1 MSDPLIIE
9 TNDLRHEHLAGQ
21 ITALQKRI
29 FDLEKTEAAQSQL
42 KDALIA
48 SEKSLSAILKK
59 NADGIIIVDTDG
71 IVLYANPA
79 SEKLFGKKKD
89 ELLDFPFGF
98 PIISDESKDIVIRQ
112 GSMLID
118 VALRVVQVQWQN
130 KTAFQLSLRDVTE
143 RNRMQEEREKLIKEL
158 QTAMENVKMLS
169 GLLPICSSCKKIRDD
184 DGYWNQLEGYIQN
197 HSIATFT
204 HGVCPE
210 CFPKIYPEI
219 AAMQK
224 KKDLL
229 KSGEQVRETVD
240 KKKE

>member
-1 MSDPLIIE
+1 MSDPLKIE
-9 TNDLRHEHLAGQ
+9 TNDLTHEHLAGQ
-21 ITALQKRI
+21 ITALRKKI
-29 FDLEKTEAAQSQL
+29 FDLEKTAAAQSRL

-48 SEKSLSAILKK
+48 SEKNLSAILGM

-71 IVLYANPA
+71 LILYANPA
-79 SEKLFGKKKD
+79 AEKLFGKKEE
-89 ELLDFPFGF
+89 ELLGFPFGF
-98 PIISDESKDIVIRQ
+98 PIMSDESKDIVIRQ
-112 GSMLID
+112 GSTFID

-130 KTAFQLSLRDVTE
+130 VTAFQLSLRDITE
-143 RNRMQEEREKLIKEL
+143 RNRIQEEREKLIKEL

-204 HGVCPE
+204 HGVCPD

-229 KSGEQVRETVD
+229 KNEEQVREAAD